1 MPDIRI
7 ERTHRLGLEAA
18 RQVARRWVEQA
29 ESGFDMTCDYT
40 QGDAQDCVQFTRSGA
55 SGELRVSGDRFELHA
70 RLGFLLGAFKERI
83 EAEISKNL
91 DALLADM
98 GSAAP
103 GGPVPSNQPAPD

>member
-7 ERTHRLGLEAA
+7 ERTHRLGLDAA

-91 DALLADM
+91 DALLADQAT
-98 GSAAP
+98 AAT
-103 GGPVPSNQPAPD
+103 GKPVPSNQPAPD